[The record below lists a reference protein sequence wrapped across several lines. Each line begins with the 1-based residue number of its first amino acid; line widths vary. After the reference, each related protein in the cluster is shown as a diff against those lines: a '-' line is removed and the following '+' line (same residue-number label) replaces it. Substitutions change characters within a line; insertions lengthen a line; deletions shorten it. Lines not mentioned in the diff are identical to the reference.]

1 MCHAGQKLRGNV
13 GQKSNA
19 GNTNVK
25 EDGLRKALSYLQCAN
40 HTRHATNALSKIH
53 MRVTQLLKSYSLQ
66 LI

>member
-1 MCHAGQKLRGNV
+1 M

-40 HTRHATNALSKIH
+40 HTKHATNALSKIH
-53 MRVTQLLKSYSLQ
+53 MGVTQLLKSYSLQ